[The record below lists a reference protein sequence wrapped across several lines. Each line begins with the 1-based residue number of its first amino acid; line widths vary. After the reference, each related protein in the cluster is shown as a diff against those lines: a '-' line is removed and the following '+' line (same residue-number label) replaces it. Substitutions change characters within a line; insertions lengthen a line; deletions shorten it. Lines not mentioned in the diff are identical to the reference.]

1 MRYVLIVMLLFSA
14 SAQAEDWESFGPENS
29 YYSKSD
35 TQFYLLERTISV
47 KMLTDN
53 FQGASAVQYFQFRC
67 ADGKPVK
74 ERSLYMLRHEGL
86 MGTGNR
92 SILDAGGPWM
102 PFRSLRFQHLLDAW
116 CKAIEDNRNSL
127 FK

>member
-14 SAQAEDWESFGPENS
+14 SAQAEDWESFGAEDS

-35 TQFYLLERTISV
+35 TQFNLLEQTISV
-47 KMLTDN
+47 KMLIDN
-53 FQGASAVQYFQFRC
+53 VQGASAVQYFQFRC

-74 ERSLYMLRHEGL
+74 ERSLYMLRHEGR

-92 SILDAGGPWM
+92 SIIDAGGPWM
-102 PFRSLRFQHLLDAW
+102 PFRSLAFQYLLGAW
-116 CKAIEDNRNSL
+116 CRAIEDQRNL
-127 FK
+127 QFK